1 MPQLNFFD
9 HNELSICWLGNR
21 VLGVNV
27 LFYLVHDSRGCGPD
41 KPEPSAGRTSPPTSP
56 RPSVLKQIVEDDAM
70 RKRWAKDTEK
80 VGHTTCPECKRLLQ
94 YGPGGVVNLHKTH
107 LGTQVRRVAQIAYSA
122 ALFSKESANPH
133 SLLCLRLG
141 YYAPKSGRDHWQ
153 VFYPAGSDSA
163 GIYYQSPES
172 NIYAL
177 LKDLPL
183 MRFWVGADDLLP
195 DKDPK
200 HVFKRLRNRHLRK
213 GGTDVMGVHVSPPII
228 RSFSIGRSF
237 YSAYPRTLQ
246 PRGQTGRQIGFR
258 FSKGHLVVAATF

>member
-1 MPQLNFFD
+1 
-9 HNELSICWLGNR
+9 
-21 VLGVNV
+21 
-27 LFYLVHDSRGCGPD
+27 
-41 KPEPSAGRTSPPTSP
+41 
-56 RPSVLKQIVEDDAM
+56 M
-70 RKRWAKDTEK
+70 RKRWAKDAEK

-107 LGTQVRRVAQIAYSA
+107 LGTQVCIDY
-122 ALFSKESANPH
+122 KKSANPH

-183 MRFWVGADDLLP
+183 MSFWVGADDLLP

-213 GGTDVMGVHVSPPII
+213 GGMDHIHALFNPEDKQDVKLAFDFLKDIWSLPLLFDETRPGVVST
-228 RSFSIGRSF
+228 REALHTSGTLF
-237 YSAYPRTLQ
+237 YHLIFPYICVDLTL
-246 PRGQTGRQIGFR
+246 
-258 FSKGHLVVAATF
+258 SKQLEHTSLPLCLEDQSGDIATVLTL